1 MENAN
6 FGWMRP
12 KEGER
17 EAQRAKAVLITVV
30 LALAH
35 LAYFIY
41 SLRYRNLKMT
51 TLSNQIS
58 NSKILPLL
66 NTWFEQI
73 SGDDASLYSI
83 NYCSCVSGYWC
94 TRPTVQ
100 YVLKKMAW
108 NWKFQKLVRGNDYTQ
123 TRWGSRL
130 PFQADDIAWQRKFCV
145 WINAEQRQQ
154 RYGQGWNSCFLE

>member
-1 MENAN
+1 
-6 FGWMRP
+6 MRP

-58 NSKILPLL
+58 NSKILHLL
-66 NTWFEQI
+66 NASFEQI
-73 SGDDASLYSI
+73 SGDETSL
-83 NYCSCVSGYWC
+83 YCSCGDDAL
-94 TRPTVQ
+94 VQ
-100 YVLKKMAW
+100 ISTNLFIHLSIYA
-108 NWKFQKLVRGNDYTQ
+108 
-123 TRWGSRL
+123 S
-130 PFQADDIAWQRKFCV
+130 
-145 WINAEQRQQ
+145 INSLQITTT
-154 RYGQGWNSCFLE
+154 